1 MRDLTHSFQFD
12 SIDKT
17 KEQNLN
23 DAECECVPVYACNI
37 LIDFV
42 PLKREYSAF
51 EMILEC

>member
-23 DAECECVPVYACNI
+23 DTERVC
-37 LIDFV
+37 
-42 PLKREYSAF
+42 
-51 EMILEC
+51 M